1 MANHPIPEIRK
12 LGRAETDAIAPARR
26 RRPRPLR
33 FVKPRDMS
41 RCWRTRTRIP
51 GVPVA
56 SLAVPTRFGA
66 RAVWPNHSES
76 AARWKR
82 ARGQRH
88 GAPLLA
94 ARAREP

>member
-1 MANHPIPEIRK
+1 MANRPILETRK
-12 LGRAETDAIAPARR
+12 SGRAEMDAIATARGR
-26 RRPRPLR
+26 WPRPLR
-33 FVKPRDMS
+33 FVKRRDMS
-41 RCWRTRTRIP
+41 KCWRTRTRIP
-51 GVPVA
+51 GVLVA
-56 SLAVPTRFGA
+56 SLAVPRRFGA
-66 RAVWPNHSES
+66 RAVCPNHSES